1 MLTRNI
7 QVEAIRYEDCSNGSV
22 SKKGMIT
29 DKVLPQMRARTPPYS
44 TALLSAAWLPS
55 RHSWLHD
62 QREEAHQTM
71 APKQYSRKGTV
82 MFESGFVCFGY
93 ASVVCEAKVEKYA
106 APKR

>member
-22 SKKGMIT
+22 SKKSMII
-29 DKVLPQMRARTPPYS
+29 DEVLPQMRARTPPYS

-55 RHSWLHD
+55 RHNWLHD
-62 QREEAHQTM
+62 QRDEAHQTM
-71 APKQYSRKGTV
+71 APKQYNRTGTV
-82 MFESGFVCFGY
+82 MFGYGFVCSGY
-93 ASVVCEAKVEKYA
+93 ASVVCVAKVEKYT